1 MSRREKIW
9 VLFALVYGAANV
21 VIPFTILREVA
32 SLGGAFMFWNVI
44 TLAVLFAG
52 AWVTSSWSAPSERGE
67 SK

>member
-9 VLFALVYGAANV
+9 VLFALVYGVANV
-21 VIPFTILREVA
+21 VIPFTVLRDVA
-32 SLGGAFMFWNVI
+32 FLGGAFMFWNVI

-52 AWVTSSWSAPSERGE
+52 AWVTSSWSAHSGRGA